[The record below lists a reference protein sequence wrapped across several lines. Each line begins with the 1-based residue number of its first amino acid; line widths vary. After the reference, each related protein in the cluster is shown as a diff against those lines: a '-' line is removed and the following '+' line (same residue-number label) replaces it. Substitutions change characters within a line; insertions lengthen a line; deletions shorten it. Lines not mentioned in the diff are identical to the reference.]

1 MPKLHTICKDIRYAQ
16 TQRSPSGRDGYG
28 GSSSGFRDGFGGSS
42 PGFGMGLEAVRQEFG
57 MGVKAGMRGGF
68 GGSPSGS
75 LIELTRR
82 CTRARTREGGT
93 HL

>member
-1 MPKLHTICKDIRYAQ
+1 
-16 TQRSPSGRDGYG
+16 
-28 GSSSGFRDGFGGSS
+28 
-42 PGFGMGLEAVRQEFG
+42 MGLEAVRQEFG